1 MSPLIFAGACIV
13 PTLVTYSK
21 RELSVKEL
29 IPRMVIEFILI
40 EAVVL
45 GIAVMSPGIDT
56 ARPVVVVVLSISV
69 FLVYLLVCLIEWLKE
84 MVEAKRMNKDLLK
97 IQKMY
102 EE

>member
-1 MSPLIFAGACIV
+1 M
-13 PTLVTYSK
+13 
-21 RELSVKEL
+21 
-29 IPRMVIEFILI
+29 I